1 MGDDVNRPP
10 EPAADTEHDT
20 GQGAATPEL
29 LTVNEIAGLLRLS
42 KMTIYRLIEGG
53 ELPAL
58 RIGRSY
64 RVHRDALTAF
74 MAKASEGE

>member
-10 EPAADTEHDT
+10 ETAADTEHDT
-20 GQGAATPEL
+20 GRGAAAPEL

-42 KMTIYRLIEGG
+42 KMTIYRLIESG
-53 ELPAL
+53 ELSAL

-64 RVHRDALTAF
+64 RVHRDALTEF
-74 MAKASEGE
+74 MAKSSKGK